1 MASTHAWELP
11 EAGATAPQ
19 DADSQHP
26 WEGSGDAP
34 GPGLRP
40 WEAGGQS
47 SEGQADAE
55 QLAARLAAGHEL
67 AELLIQLNVEGKLSA
82 KDTCLL
88 SHWAFKAGAQG
99 PVRDLAYRSGG
110 TARAR
115 SGHYQR
121 HLDRVVGLRGNSGDF
136 YHVQVPGHTKHS
148 RSRVAHVVKVF
159 PPHERLH
166 KEVSESPEILAQ
178 ARDMV
183 WPTSFEEHKVVR
195 AAPAGGPPV
204 IPLAFYLDGAQYTKG
219 GASVLIFVVCNLV
232 SGARHLVAVLKKKDM
247 CKCGCRGWCS
257 VRPIMQFL
265 HWSFAALAR
274 GVFPVATH
282 EGEPW
287 PETDEYRF
295 SQAGKALVLTAAV
308 QQVRGDWAE
317 FSHTLGFPTW
327 KHMDYPCLWCRA
339 DKDSMY
345 AWGDLRERELA
356 WEEND
361 EASYEAACQRCEIH
375 VTIQTIAQRDRVAAL
390 LFYDKKIQGSH
401 GRALKGPVPEL
412 RLKRGDRLEPCP
424 GLPDVGAFD
433 SLGAPASVVFWR
445 PSQETITRHRNPLF
459 DDSIGLNIQSL
470 RVDSLHCLY
479 LGVIQTACG
488 AVIQAMLEHDC
499 FGALAEGC
507 TTAESKLQLGLQRF
521 SAGLQAWSRGNRHLG
536 LTEVSTEITVPLR
549 VKGGEAKTIL
559 LYMVDML
566 PGVAPVLPKG
576 DAMVQ
581 CLVAIK
587 ANISCLSG
595 PLVWSR
601 AAQEDCN
608 ISGPSYLQPLSL
620 DCFGQFGSKFGW
632 RVVAFLAHCRFSSG
646 LPDHPGRGPQA
657 HGHVRPRCPQMP
669 CLAAHG
675 QDQQTTRPLAPPSR

>member
-1 MASTHAWELP
+1 
-11 EAGATAPQ
+11 
-19 DADSQHP
+19 
-26 WEGSGDAP
+26 
-34 GPGLRP
+34 
-40 WEAGGQS
+40 
-47 SEGQADAE
+47 
-55 QLAARLAAGHEL
+55 
-67 AELLIQLNVEGKLSA
+67 
-82 KDTCLL
+82 
-88 SHWAFKAGAQG
+88 
-99 PVRDLAYRSGG
+99 
-110 TARAR
+110 
-115 SGHYQR
+115 
-121 HLDRVVGLRGNSGDF
+121 
-136 YHVQVPGHTKHS
+136 
-148 RSRVAHVVKVF
+148 VAHVVKVF

-390 LFYDKKIQGSH
+390 LFYDKKIQGSR
-401 GRALKGPVPEL
+401 GRALKGPVADL
-412 RLKRGDRLEPCP
+412 RLKRGDRLEPCA
-424 GLPDVGAFD
+424 GLRDVGAFG
-433 SLGAPASVVFWR
+433 SLDVPASLVFWR
-445 PSQETITRHRNPLF
+445 PTLETLARHRNPIF
-459 DDSIGLNIQSL
+459 SADTGITIGSL
-470 RVDSLHCLY
+470 RVDTLHCLY
-479 LGVIQTACG
+479 LGVFQAHCSAVVWALIDADVWQTRDAHHTS
-488 AVIQAMLEHDC
+488 AIERLQ
-499 FGALAEGC
+499 
-507 TTAESKLQLGLQRF
+507 ESCVR
-521 SAGLQAWSRGNRHLG
+521 LQADLHAWQLQAARARPTEAITMIQEFTPKILG
-536 LTEVSTEITVPLR
+536 EREAQQCKL
-549 VKGGEAKTIL
+549 KGGETKTMMAFL
-559 LYMVDML
+559 QSFLPAHASSVPKAEDML
-566 PGVAPVLPKG
+566 STGRAFDRHIRVLKTAGHRFTEAELREFIDTQHEALVNMAKYARMTPKCHQWLHCGRIAMGTVTSAP
-576 DAMVQ
+576 A
-581 CLVAIK
+581 
-587 ANISCLSG
+587 S
-595 PLVWSR
+595 
-601 AAQEDCN
+601 
-608 ISGPSYLQPLSL
+608 
-620 DCFGQFGSKFGW
+620 
-632 RVVAFLAHCRFSSG
+632 HSSHESHMG
-646 LPDHPGRGPQA
+646 
-657 HGHVRPRCPQMP
+657 
-669 CLAAHG
+669 
-675 QDQQTTRPLAPPSR
+675 T

>member
-1 MASTHAWELP
+1 MA
-11 EAGATAPQ
+11 
-19 DADSQHP
+19 
-26 WEGSGDAP
+26 
-34 GPGLRP
+34 
-40 WEAGGQS
+40 
-47 SEGQADAE
+47 
-55 QLAARLAAGHEL
+55 
-67 AELLIQLNVEGKLSA
+67 
-82 KDTCLL
+82 
-88 SHWAFKAGAQG
+88 
-99 PVRDLAYRSGG
+99 VR
-110 TARAR
+110 
-115 SGHYQR
+115 
-121 HLDRVVGLRGNSGDF
+121 
-136 YHVQVPGHTKHS
+136 
-148 RSRVAHVVKVF
+148 
-159 PPHERLH
+159 PPHEALH
-166 KEVSESPEILAQ
+166 KEFVDSPELVAK
-178 ARDMV
+178 ARAA
-183 WPTSFEEHKVVR
+183 
-195 AAPAGGPPV
+195 AAPASYAEHPVDRRAGGRSV
-204 IPLAFYLDGAQYTKG
+204 PLAFYLDGAQYTKT
-219 GASVLIFVVCNLV
+219 GACVLVFAVQNLI
-232 SGARHLVAVLKKKDM
+232 SGARHLCCAVDKRNL
-247 CKCGCRGWCS
+247 CRCGCRGWCS
-257 VRPIMQFL
+257 LRPILQMFA
-265 HWSFAALAR
+265 WSFRALAT
-274 GVFPVATH
+274 GTFPSAR
-282 EGEPW
+282 EDGSPW
-287 PETDEYRF
+287 PDAEESRA
-295 SQAGKALVLTAAV
+295 SIGGQPLACGVCAV

-317 FSHTLGFPTW
+317 FAHSLGFPSW
-327 KHMDYPCLWCRA
+327 RHKRYPCLWCA
-339 DKDSMY
+339 C
-345 AWGDLRERELA
+345 ERESMFSWGQL
-356 WEEND
+356 EEDDSPWQLNTHAD
-361 EASYEAACQRCEIH
+361 YEAACRRCEIT
-375 VTIQTIAQRDRVAAL
+375 VVVGTEAERAEIAGAL
-390 LFYDKKIQGSH
+390 FWDTRKYGSR
-401 GRALKGPVPEL
+401 GRALKRALPSYGL
-412 RLKRGDRLEPCP
+412 QAGDRLEPSA